1 MQREKIKLTGLLTLI
16 CLLMSLT
23 ECNVY
28 AANGWEID
36 LSVSSTTTTQTN
48 ASVQLTMSG
57 KTIQGTLDAANAA
70 TNPDEAAK
78 VLTETATIT
87 VGNTDGYTVAVSGN
101 ANLTGRN
108 NSARTIP
115 SVSGNK
121 TLGSMRNEWGYYGVL
136 GDTEATWNPS
146 TSFKAMTT
154 GQQTVGTGGATTS
167 SITKKVTLFYGA
179 RVDGSIVEDFYGN
192 TVTLSVV
199 AQPRTVT
206 TTVTKFGGI
215 TKMQEMTASICN
227 AAAVND
233 TAQLID
239 TRDNKKYWVTK
250 LLDGNCW
257 MSQNLDLN
265 ITTSNITTAT
275 SDVTSNWTSSSTY
288 PPRVTTTSITTSTTD
303 TETYSWDLGEYVLNT
318 PTATTACAGNNTG
331 LASCTMFTRV
341 GSRAASSNPNF
352 YKNTTYKGTDETTNC
367 TKTANTSVS
376 TTTSGVCA
384 QYDAHYLAG
393 NRYMWNAATA
403 GTGGT
408 IKNYATATGS
418 ICPRGW
424 KLPTSST
431 YLGII
436 EGSYAYLLQQYGLAT
451 GENIGTLTGTS
462 PVNSNTYNIALSP
475 LFFVRGGYIA
485 SYEPSA
491 PLQTAGSSGSYWS
504 SRSGS
509 GVNNAYNLGFST
521 RTYPSNNGT
530 RYYGQS
536 LRCLVQTS

>member
-1 MQREKIKLTGLLTLI
+1 MQRKKVKLIGSAITVCLLAILTGSNT
-16 CLLMSLT
+16 
-23 ECNVY
+23 Y
-28 AANGWEID
+28 AVNGWEID
-36 LSVSSTTTTQTN
+36 LSGPSTITTQTN

-70 TNPDEAAK
+70 TNPDEAGK

-115 SVSGNK
+115 SVSSNK

-136 GDTEATWNPS
+136 GDTEASWNPS

-167 SITKKVTLFYGA
+167 NVTKKVTLFYGA
-179 RVDGSIVEDFYGN
+179 RVDGSIAEDFYGN

-215 TKMQEMTASICN
+215 TQMQEMTPTICSN
-227 AAAVND
+227 AAIND
-233 TAQLID
+233 TALLTD

-265 ITTSNITTAT
+265 LSTSTALTSAT
-275 SDVTSNWTSSSTY
+275 SDVTSNWT
-288 PPRVTTTSITTSTTD
+288 PPRSTTTTITEGSTAQ

-318 PTATTACAGNNTG
+318 PTATTACSANNTG
-331 LASCTMFTRV
+331 LSDCSAQGFVNVSGWTASTD
-341 GSRAASSNPNF
+341 PNF
-352 YKNTTYKGTDETTNC
+352 YRATSYKGTDGASC
-367 TKTANTSVS
+367 TKTANTAVNASA
-376 TTTSGVCA
+376 SGTCRV
-384 QYDAHYLAG
+384 YDGHYLVG
-393 NRYMWNAATA
+393 NYYQWNAATA

-408 IKNYATATGS
+408 IKNYATATGA